1 MPHDP
6 PDPRRRSGAGLAG
19 RHGAALAS
27 TFGVLAALVPIGLVV
42 ADVGLATALASPR
55 FWVGATLLLAGGVL
69 IPYWAVRAVDRW
81 LR

>member
-1 MPHDP
+1 MPDDP

-42 ADVGLATALASPR
+42 ADVGFATALASPR
-55 FWVGATLLLAGGVL
+55 FWVGVALLLAGGALV
-69 IPYWAVRAVDRW
+69 PYWAVRILNR
-81 LR
+81 RRG